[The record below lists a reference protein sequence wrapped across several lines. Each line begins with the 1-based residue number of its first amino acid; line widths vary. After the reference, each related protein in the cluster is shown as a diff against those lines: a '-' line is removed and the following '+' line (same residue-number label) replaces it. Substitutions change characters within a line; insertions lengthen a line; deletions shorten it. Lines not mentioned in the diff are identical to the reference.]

1 MFQKMKNKKPITFL
15 TIFFIVFFPTKLFAD
30 HQLWHMWLNSE
41 IDWYLE
47 PKLDETVFKLFER
60 ADLLFEDKTSKNAA
74 QVFINTDFDKL
85 SEYQM
90 EYLKIRERCEDD
102 NEIVSLN
109 SYTNIENCV
118 YDKDLNLLSKLEL
131 VLDTPRKRYEILF
144 DRTSLFAQE
153 YNVHKNKNKEF
164 RDKLLNQYFR
174 DKNRIIRDHNSA
186 IVYELEEKLFSFF
199 VKMSKENKGKENIE
213 DNEKPTKASGTGF
226 FISDEGHIVTNFH
239 VIEGCNIIYVRP
251 SWDKSLEFAYI
262 PVIVKDQVN
271 DLAVL
276 KVHDSLVKENIKT
289 IKFDKDDTKKGDEI
303 LVIGYPFGD
312 DFGDEAK
319 ITKGIVSALQG
330 IANDYSKIQ
339 IDAAIQPG
347 NSGGPVLNQR
357 GNLVGVAV
365 ATANIQAFIED
376 YGTIPQNMNFAVK
389 SNILKMILE
398 ANEINFSFNDS
409 NDLKTN
415 SEIFQEADE
424 SVVLIDC
431 YY

>member
-1 MFQKMKNKKPITFL
+1 MKNKKAITFL

-174 DKNRIIRDHNSA
+174 DKNRII
-186 IVYELEEKLFSFF
+186 
-199 VKMSKENKGKENIE
+199 
-213 DNEKPTKASGTGF
+213 
-226 FISDEGHIVTNFH
+226 
-239 VIEGCNIIYVRP
+239 
-251 SWDKSLEFAYI
+251 
-262 PVIVKDQVN
+262 
-271 DLAVL
+271 
-276 KVHDSLVKENIKT
+276 
-289 IKFDKDDTKKGDEI
+289 
-303 LVIGYPFGD
+303 
-312 DFGDEAK
+312 
-319 ITKGIVSALQG
+319 
-330 IANDYSKIQ
+330 
-339 IDAAIQPG
+339 
-347 NSGGPVLNQR
+347 
-357 GNLVGVAV
+357 
-365 ATANIQAFIED
+365 
-376 YGTIPQNMNFAVK
+376 
-389 SNILKMILE
+389 
-398 ANEINFSFNDS
+398 
-409 NDLKTN
+409 
-415 SEIFQEADE
+415 
-424 SVVLIDC
+424 
-431 YY
+431 